1 MKFSKVFLASLLAVV
16 VGGIATTLFFIFAG
30 VGMVASLGSTPELP
44 TPANSVLYINLNE
57 NIVDSPVASPLGT
70 LNPETMTFESPVTLL
85 GALTA
90 IEKAATDPTIAG
102 ICIHQNGVG
111 IIGGANLEE
120 LRQAIL
126 RFKESGKWVV
136 AYDDIYTQTEYYLA
150 SVADIVMMHPYGS
163 FELKG
168 LASMT
173 PFFKEL
179 LDRLDVKVEAIR
191 PTVCKYKSAVEPY
204 ILNEMS
210 PANREQMQALS
221 DSMWEV
227 FAGDIATSRS
237 LDIERVKALAANLE
251 VSLADEAEKAG
262 LVDVVCYEDKAVE
275 QMLAL
280 GASESDDHRLNKIS
294 LGEYVAKCGAPLSAT
309 VDMMPF
315 SSKPTV
321 AIIYAEGQIV
331 DGAMEVEGYIYGST
345 LAEKLQRARYDENT
359 KAVVLRVNSPGGSA
373 IASDIVWRE
382 MVLLQ
387 REKPV
392 VVSMGEM
399 AASGGYY
406 ISAPADYIFADRF
419 TLTGS
424 IGVFGMIPDLSKA
437 LKNKLGV
444 SFDTVGTSPSAG
456 GLGMARGLTA
466 AERAMFMRGVD
477 EVYEVFTSKVAEGR
491 NMEIEDVLEVAEGRV
506 WSGAMATEIGLV
518 DSYGGLTEAIA
529 KAADMADLGSDF
541 ALYEFRSAMTP
552 FDEWLSMLSS
562 TSAKTLGVEPSMEL
576 REFVEENYRILNLS
590 GIQTIMPFME
600 MKF

>member
-1 MKFSKVFLASLLAVV
+1 MRFSKVFLASLLAVV

-44 TPANSVLYINLNE
+44 TPANSVLYIDLNE
-57 NIVDSPVASPLGT
+57 NIVDSPSASPLGVFNT
-70 LNPETMTFESPVTLL
+70 ETMTFESPVTLL

-90 IEKAATDPTIAG
+90 IEKAATDPSIAG

-150 SVADIVMMHPYGS
+150 SAADIVMMHPYGS

-173 PFFKEL
+173 PFFKDL

-191 PTVCKYKSAVEPY
+191 PSVCKYKSAVEPY

-210 PANREQMQALS
+210 AANREQMQALS
-221 DSMWEV
+221 DSMWEA
-227 FAGDIATSRS
+227 FAGDIAKSRG
-237 LDIERVKALAANLE
+237 LDIERVKAIAANLE
-251 VSLADEAEKAG
+251 VSLAEEAEKAG

-294 LGEYVAKCGAPLSAT
+294 LGEYVAKCGAPLTAT

-315 SSKPTV
+315 TSKPTV

-331 DGAMEVEGYIYGST
+331 DGAMEVEGYVYGST

-382 MVLLQ
+382 MELLQ

-437 LKNKLGV
+437 LKNKLGI
-444 SFDTVGTSPSAG
+444 SFDSVGTSPSAT
-456 GLGMARGLTA
+456 GLGLARGLTA
-466 AERAMFMRGVD
+466 TERAMFMRGVD
-477 EVYEVFTSKVAEGR
+477 EVYEVFTTKVAEGR
-491 NMEIEDVLEVAEGRV
+491 NMEIADVLEVAEGRV

-518 DSYGGLTEAIA
+518 DSYGGITEAIS
-529 KAADMADLGSDF
+529 KAADMADLGGDF
-541 ALYEFRSAMTP
+541 ALYEFRAAMTP

-562 TSAKTLGVEPSMEL
+562 TSAKALGVEPSVEL
-576 REFVEENYRILNLS
+576 REFVEENYKILNLS